1 MSGSL
6 APMPPRF
13 ALVELELEARL
24 AAAEVLWLTTVD
36 ERGQPQTSPVWFVW
50 HGGAF
55 HVASE
60 PGAGKVANIGA
71 RPRVSVHLDGAGAG
85 DLVVTVEGIGSIT
98 AGLTPEAAERYLAK
112 YSDGFQRLEMTPA
125 DYLAQFSTGVE
136 VAPIRWRVFPSS

>member
-1 MSGSL
+1 
-6 APMPPRF
+6 MPPRF

-85 DLVVTVEGIGSIT
+85 DLVVTVEGIGS
-98 AGLTPEAAERYLAK
+98 
-112 YSDGFQRLEMTPA
+112 
-125 DYLAQFSTGVE
+125 
-136 VAPIRWRVFPSS
+136 